1 MNDIIVVTG
10 IGDGMGREVAK
21 LLMQAG
27 HSVSGFDVDATA
39 VASLQKEFSKY
50 KDSQYHLESFDIT
63 NRPRIKAFT
72 NNVLSKFGKVDTVL
86 SNIGIGFFG
95 PFEEIDMEKA
105 LKCFEINVIGASA
118 VFQSFIPSM
127 RERKNG
133 KLIAMTSLV
142 GRIPFP
148 FESIYTATKF
158 SLTGLM
164 LSLRY
169 EVQPFGIK
177 VAIIEP
183 AQVSTKFAA
192 KIHHLPKESSPY
204 RDRVKRFI
212 DRDNELIKTA
222 PNPSFAAKK
231 IFNVVTNNKPK
242 FFNQIDFRSTFFLWL
257 NKFLPMS
264 MRDFILLNYMN
275 IKA

>member
-1 MNDIIVVTG
+1 
-10 IGDGMGREVAK
+10 
-21 LLMQAG
+21 
-27 HSVSGFDVDATA
+27 
-39 VASLQKEFSKY
+39 
-50 KDSQYHLESFDIT
+50 
-63 NRPRIKAFT
+63 
-72 NNVLSKFGKVDTVL
+72 
-86 SNIGIGFFG
+86 
-95 PFEEIDMEKA
+95 
-105 LKCFEINVIGASA
+105 
-118 VFQSFIPSM
+118 
-127 RERKNG
+127 
-133 KLIAMTSLV
+133 
-142 GRIPFP
+142 
-148 FESIYTATKF
+148 
-158 SLTGLM
+158 M

-192 KIHHLPKESSPY
+192 KIHHLPRETSPY